1 MIGTLS
7 STPQGGNG
15 GRWNETLALW
25 VIKTDH
31 YASQFG
37 PLLGIAM
44 NPKAIVSTALPV
56 FSIHILLF
64 FLFVAHLLLRANSA
78 CMTTLFSTQWRD
90 FQPRYY
96 SSFITFTRFYFT
108 LLPVSFSFFI
118 CCHFSPSRHFCVLF
132 LYTGICSLI
141 LSLPLPPICYFY
153 TLPS

>member
-1 MIGTLS
+1 MERNTGPVGNKNRPLCITIWTS
-7 STPQGGNG
+7 S
-15 GRWNETLALW
+15 WNCHEPESNRFYCA
-25 VIKTDH
+25 
-31 YASQFG
+31 AR
-37 PLLGIAM
+37 
-44 NPKAIVSTALPV
+44 
-56 FSIHILLF
+56 LF
-64 FLFVAHLLLRANSA
+64 YSHFIIFLFVAHLLLRANSA